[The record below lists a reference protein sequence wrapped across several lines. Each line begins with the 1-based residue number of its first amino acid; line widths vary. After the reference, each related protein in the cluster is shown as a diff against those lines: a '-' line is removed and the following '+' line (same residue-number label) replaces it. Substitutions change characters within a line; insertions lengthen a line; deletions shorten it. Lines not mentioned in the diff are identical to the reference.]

1 MIKLPA
7 RLGAGL
13 KLALFGAALLVVTT
27 CSRSQVIGPGPTGGE
42 VSQTSMAER
51 QSADKYY
58 PFTQINRENVG
69 NLEIAWV
76 FNTGDLNDAPDA
88 FFAFE
93 DEPMLLDGNLIVC
106 TPSRRIIALDP
117 ATGQERWRYDPHS
130 DIGRIYKCRGVIAFT
145 DDRAPADAPCKTRI
159 LFATAD
165 NKLTALDSKTG
176 ELCAGFGENGI
187 VQIEPTAPEL
197 FRGELTL
204 ASRPALVNGV
214 VIVGS
219 AVADNQRVEGP
230 SGQILAFD
238 ARTGAPR
245 WSFDPI
251 PRDRRNPVWNTW
263 GENGPG
269 GISGANV
276 WSTMSVDEAR
286 DLVYLPTTTAR
297 TDFYGGNHPGDNLY
311 STSIVALRGSTGEV
325 VWHFQTSHHD
335 LWDYDLPTGP
345 ILIDYPVNGQNVPAL
360 IQLTKQGLIF
370 ILNRETGEPIVPVE
384 ERPVPQEGAVEGE
397 VLSPT
402 QPFPVGMPTIAHQ
415 GMTPDDAWG
424 FTPFDRGSCRDQ
436 IENLNH
442 GPIYTPPSERGTILM
457 PGGSGGANWGG
468 GAYDPTTHTL
478 IVPTARV
485 PMVLTMLRREGGAEA
500 NQDALEGLGVMTF
513 PAEGSPYMTRI
524 APLMSSFGA
533 PCAKPPWAALTAVD
547 VVNQRVLWE
556 VPLGTIERL
565 APVPLQI
572 AMGTPGAGGPL
583 ITAGGVAFIGYSLDH
598 RLRAFDVQ
606 SGEVLWQSP
615 ALPAPANSTP
625 ITYEASGV
633 QYVVVAAGGHSMYG
647 TARSDAVVAYRL
659 RQ

>member
-1 MIKLPA
+1 MNKLMA

-13 KLALFGAALLVVTT
+13 KLALFGAALMTIAT
-27 CSRSQVIGPGPTGGE
+27 CSRTEVIGPGPTGGE
-42 VSQTSMAER
+42 ITETSMAER
-51 QSADKYY
+51 QSSDKYY
-58 PFTQINRENVG
+58 PFTQITRENVQ

-76 FNTGDLNDAPDA
+76 FNTGDLNEAPDA

-93 DEPMLLDGNLIVC
+93 DEPILVGGNLIIC
-106 TPSRRIIALDP
+106 TPSRRIIAVDP
-117 ATGQERWRYDPHS
+117 ATGEERWRYDPGG
-130 DIGRIYKCRGVIAFT
+130 DIGRIFKCRGVVSWV
-145 DDRAPADAPCKTRI
+145 DEQAPADAPCKTRI

-165 NKLTALDSKTG
+165 NRLTALDSKTG
-176 ELCAGFGENGI
+176 ELCAGFGENGA
-187 VQIEPTAPEL
+187 VQIEPTVPEI

-204 ASRPALVNGV
+204 ASRPAIVNGV

-219 AVADNQRVEGP
+219 AVADNQRVAGP
-230 SGQILAFD
+230 SGHVLAFD

-251 PRDRRNPVWNTW
+251 PRDRRSPAWSTW
-263 GENGPG
+263 GEGGPG
-269 GISGANV
+269 DISGANV

-286 DLVYLPTTTAR
+286 DLVFLPTTTAR
-297 TDFYGGNHPGDNLY
+297 TDFYGGNHPGNNLY
-311 STSIVALRGSTGEV
+311 TSSIVALRGSTGEV
-325 VWHFQTSHHD
+325 VWHFQVTHHD

-345 ILIDYPVNGQNVPAL
+345 ILMDYPVNGQNVPAL

-370 ILNRETGEPIVPVE
+370 IFNRETGEPLVPVE
-384 ERPVPQEGAVEGE
+384 ERPVPQEGAVADEW
-397 VLSPT
+397 LSPT

-424 FTPFDRGSCRDQ
+424 FTPFDRGSCRDR
-436 IENLNH
+436 IASLLN
-442 GPIYTPPSERGTILM
+442 GPIYTPPSEQGTVLM

-468 GAYDPTTHTL
+468 GAYDPNAHIL

-485 PMVLTMLRREGGAEA
+485 PMVMSLVRRENAEA
-500 NQDALEGLGVMTF
+500 DQGALEGLGAMTF

-524 APLMSSFGA
+524 EPLMSSFGA

-547 VVNQRVLWE
+547 IVNQRVLWE
-556 VPLGTIERL
+556 VPLGTIEKL
-565 APVPLQI
+565 APIPLQV
-572 AMGTPGAGGPL
+572 ALGTPGAGGPL

-606 SGEVLWQSP
+606 TGEELWKSP
-615 ALPAPANSTP
+615 SLPAPANSTP